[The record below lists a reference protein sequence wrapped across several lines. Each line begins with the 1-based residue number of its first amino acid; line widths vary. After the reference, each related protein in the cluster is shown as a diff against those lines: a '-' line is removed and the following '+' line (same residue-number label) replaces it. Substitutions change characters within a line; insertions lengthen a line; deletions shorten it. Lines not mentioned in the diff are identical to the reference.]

1 MTIQL
6 TKLQLAI
13 LGSLLKQSQT
23 LMDVYLNM
31 KASLN
36 QQELTVETVEQE
48 LASLVTSGKMYI
60 ASRPWANKGQKKIS
74 SNRL

>member
-6 TKLQLAI
+6 TKLELAI

-23 LMDVYLNM
+23 LMDVYLDM
-31 KASLN
+31 KASLD

-48 LASLVTSGKMYI
+48 LASLVSCGKMYI
-60 ASRPWANKGQKKIS
+60 VSRARANKGQKKI
-74 SNRL
+74 